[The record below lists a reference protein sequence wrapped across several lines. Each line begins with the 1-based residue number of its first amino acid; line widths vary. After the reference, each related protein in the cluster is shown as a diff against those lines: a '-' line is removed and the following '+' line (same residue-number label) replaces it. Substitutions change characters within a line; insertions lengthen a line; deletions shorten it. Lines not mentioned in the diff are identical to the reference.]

1 MNKMNFLSKLIPLNS
16 SKNRENDFD
25 KNKIIK
31 DQNWILE
38 IGQEKEKS
46 KKSQEQL
53 QNAIQK
59 IFIEDKESPL
69 EDSKI
74 TKDYV
79 SAFSFLSKKISPL
92 PEGEKESVSSI
103 LSDLDSNNKRNVS
116 ESDIKTILWLMHS
129 FDKRWT
135 NKTPETITTSKW
147 SYEPDVIKVA
157 ETYNCSWWAI
167 MFSSIMKAFWVN
179 AYPLQVYHHVVS
191 VVSLWDKLYRV
202 DPIASNKE
210 WFENLWLQDI
220 TNTKEISLLPNDSR
234 FWIIKLKNKIKAWD
248 KVMPWDVWYLYNSI
262 EDANKYLNWANY
274 RSLVEIYDEIIG
286 NNKIMDII
294 SKWRQF
300 ILSKRWPS
308 KEDIDAK
315 TIVDLV
321 EKLWWRDY
329 LYNKSNFG
337 TSGILNQEIFDEN
350 KAFFHDPKNWFV
362 ATTSAEK

>member
-74 TKDYV
+74 IKDYV
-79 SAFSFLSKKISPL
+79 SAFSFLSKKIYPL
-92 PEGEKESVSSI
+92 PEGEKESVNSI

-167 MFSSIMKAFWVN
+167 MFSSIMKAFWVK

-202 DPIASNKE
+202 DPIASNKK
-210 WFENLWLQDI
+210 WFEYLWLQDI
-220 TNTKEISLLPNDSR
+220 TDNKKICLLPNDSR
-234 FWIIKLKNKIKAWD
+234 FWIIKLKNKILS
-248 KVMPWDVWYLYNSI
+248 WDVWYLYNSI

-274 RSLVEIYDEIIG
+274 RSLVRIYDEIIQD
-286 NNKIMDII
+286 KAILDII
-294 SKWRQF
+294 SKWGRY
-300 ILSKRWPS
+300 LLLWKWPS
-308 KEDIDAK
+308 WEDLDAK

-321 EKLWWRDY
+321 EKLWGRDY
-329 LYNKSNFG
+329 LYNKSSSG

-350 KAFFHDPKNWFV
+350 REYFHNPNSWFI
-362 ATTSAEK
+362 ATTSAKK